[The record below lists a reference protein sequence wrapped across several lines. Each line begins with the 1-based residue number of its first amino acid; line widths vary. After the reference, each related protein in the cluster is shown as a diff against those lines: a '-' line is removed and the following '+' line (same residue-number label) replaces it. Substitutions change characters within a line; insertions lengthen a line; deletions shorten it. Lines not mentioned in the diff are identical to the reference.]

1 MIKIRNALLAFAVLA
16 AASIVY
22 FSAPAV
28 AGLVAPSAQITT
40 AAAVGGDTG
49 LVATTQAKDTETAVV
64 KVSRGGGH
72 GSGVHIGDGYILTAR
87 HVVENAK
94 MVSVNAKDGKIKAAE
109 VLWANATYDIAL
121 LKVKE
126 PVIGS
131 AHLDCRTAAVGTEII
146 AMGSPMTID
155 FVSAFGRIAGE
166 PRKVMGLKSVFVTD
180 ITTVMGMS
188 GGPVFDRQDNL
199 IGITVAVMTA
209 PLPSGPSRYSPSLVG
224 FGFVVPSSAVCD
236 LMARGEV

>member
-1 MIKIRNALLAFAVLA
+1 MFYIRRALMACAILA
-16 AASIVY
+16 AASAAY
-22 FSAPAV
+22 FGPPMLKPAV
-28 AGLVAPSAQITT
+28 AT
-40 AAAVGGDTG
+40 ATVVE
-49 LVATTQAKDTETAVV
+49 LRHDTETAVV

-87 HVVENAK
+87 HVV
-94 MVSVNAKDGKIKAAE
+94 DAA
-109 VLWANATYDIAL
+109 YDIAL
-121 LKVKE
+121 RKVKE
-126 PVIGS
+126 PVAGS

-166 PRKVMGLKSVFVTD
+166 PREVMGLKSVFVTD

-209 PLPSGPSRYSPSLVG
+209 PLPTGPDRYSPSLVG
-224 FGFVVPSSAVCD
+224 FGFVVPSSAVCN